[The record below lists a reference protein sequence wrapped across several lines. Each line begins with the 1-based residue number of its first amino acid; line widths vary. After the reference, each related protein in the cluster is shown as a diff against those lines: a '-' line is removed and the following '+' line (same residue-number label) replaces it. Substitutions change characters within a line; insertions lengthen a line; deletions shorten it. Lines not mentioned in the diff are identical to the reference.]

1 MIPMGRSTRHLEP
14 ADALPAAVP
23 EGLVARVRGAAAAEL
38 ARRLGPSRLF
48 APSEDDRALVWAV
61 ISERLAEA
69 HREHVLAGHTPLN
82 EQEQQ
87 RVARAVFDALLGLGP
102 LERHLAGDDVEE
114 LLVNGY
120 QRAFVV
126 RAGGTKD
133 RVTTGFASE
142 AELRA
147 FAARTVAVAGRR
159 LDEANPKADARL
171 PDGSRLHVICPPL
184 APFTCLTIRRHRL
197 LAHSLH
203 DLLALGTLTPEVA
216 ALLAAAVRAGLN
228 LLVSGGTGSG
238 KTTTLN
244 AVASQIPPGQR
255 VVTIEETKELALER
269 HLEDCVGLEGR
280 FANLEGVGEVRIREL
295 VRQALRMRPQ
305 RIIVGEVRGPEALDM
320 LNAMNSGHEGSMGTI
335 HANSARQALSKLHT
349 YTKMAEEA
357 LSDDVVAGMIA
368 QTIDLVCQLR
378 LHPDGRRLLTEVVEV
393 AGVEAGRVLANELLR
408 PDPDGIPR
416 FTGLRPRAAE
426 RLQAAGWEPPAWQAG
441 SLAAVGWD
449 GERR

>member
-1 MIPMGRSTRHLEP
+1 MTGMGGTRHLEP
-14 ADALPAAVP
+14 ADAPPATIHDR
-23 EGLVARVRGAAAAEL
+23 LVARVRGAAAAEL
-38 ARRLGPSRLF
+38 ARRLGPARLF
-48 APSEDDRALVWAV
+48 TPSQDDRALVWAV

-69 HREHVLAGHTPLN
+69 HRDHVLAGNTPLDHH
-82 EQEQQ
+82 EQQ

-114 LLVNGY
+114 LLVNGH
-120 QRAFVV
+120 QHAFVV

-133 RVTTGFASE
+133 RVGTGFSTE

-197 LAHSLH
+197 LAHSMD
-203 DLLALGTLTPEVA
+203 DLLGLGTLTPDVA
-216 ALLAAAVRAGLN
+216 SLLAAAVRAGLN

-335 HANSARQALSKLHT
+335 HANTARQALSKLHT
-349 YTKMAEEA
+349 YTKMASEHLA
-357 LSDDVVAGMIA
+357 DDVVAGMIA

-378 LHPDGRRLLTEVVEV
+378 LHPDGRRVLTEVVEV
-393 AGVEAGRVLANELLR
+393 AGVEAGRVLANELLH
-408 PDPDGIPR
+408 PGPDGTPR
-416 FTGLRPRAAE
+416 FAGLRPRAAD
-426 RLQAAGWEPPAWQAG
+426 RLQAAGWEPPAWQPA

-449 GERR
+449 GEHR

>member
-1 MIPMGRSTRHLEP
+1 MGGTRHLEP
-14 ADALPAAVP
+14 ADPLPAVVP
-23 EGLVARVRGAAAAEL
+23 AGLVARVRGAAATEL
-38 ARRLGPSRLF
+38 ARRLGPVRLF
-48 APSEDDRALVWAV
+48 TPSEDDRALVWAV

-69 HREHVLAGHTPLN
+69 HREHVLAGNAPLD
-82 EQEQQ
+82 EHERQ

-114 LLVNGY
+114 LLVNGH
-120 QRAFVV
+120 QQAFVV
-126 RAGGTKD
+126 RAGGAKD
-133 RVTTGFASE
+133 RVTTGFGSE

-197 LAHSLH
+197 LAHSLQ
-203 DLLALGTLTPEVA
+203 DLLALGTLTADVA
-216 ALLAAAVRAGLN
+216 GLLAAAVRAGLN

-269 HLEDCVGLEGR
+269 HLEDCVGLESR

-349 YTKMAEEA
+349 YTKMAEEHLA
-357 LSDDVVAGMIA
+357 DDVVAGMVA
-368 QTIDLVCQLR
+368 QTIDLVCQQR
-378 LHPDGRRLLTEVVEV
+378 LHPDGRRVLTEVVEV

-408 PDPDGIPR
+408 PDPDGTPR
-416 FTGLRPRAAE
+416 FTGLRPRTTE
-426 RLQAAGWEPPAWQAG
+426 RLRAAGWEPPAWQTTS

-449 GERR
+449 GEHR

>member
-1 MIPMGRSTRHLEP
+1 MTAMAGTRQLSA
-14 ADALPAAVP
+14 ADARPAALP
-23 EGLVARVRGAAAAEL
+23 EGLVARVRAAAATQL
-38 ARRLGPSRLF
+38 ARRLGPARLF
-48 APSEDDRALVWAV
+48 SPSEDDRALVWAV

-69 HREHVLAGHTPLN
+69 HREHVLAGNTPLDQP
-82 EQEQQ
+82 EQEG
-87 RVARAVFDALLGLGP
+87 VARAVFDALLGLGP
-102 LERHLAGDDVEE
+102 LEAHLAGEDVEE
-114 LLVNGY
+114 LLVNGW
-120 QRAFVV
+120 QHAFVV

-133 RVTTGFASE
+133 RVATGFSSE
-142 AELRA
+142 PELRA

-197 LAHSLH
+197 LAHSLQ
-203 DLLALGTLTPEVA
+203 DLLTLGTLTPEVA
-216 ALLAAAVRAGLN
+216 ALLGAAVRAGLN
-228 LLVSGGTGSG
+228 LLISGGTGSG

-244 AVASQIPPGQR
+244 AVASTIPPDQR
-255 VVTIEETKELALER
+255 VITIEETKELTLER
-269 HLEDCVGLEGR
+269 QLEDCVGLEGR

-305 RIIVGEVRGPEALDM
+305 RITVGEVRGPEALDM

-349 YTKMAEEA
+349 YTKMAEEH

-378 LHPDGRRLLTEVVEV
+378 LQAD
-393 AGVEAGRVLANELLR
+393 AGGCCAR
-408 PDPDGIPR
+408 
-416 FTGLRPRAAE
+416 
-426 RLQAAGWEPPAWQAG
+426 
-441 SLAAVGWD
+441 
-449 GERR
+449 

>member
-1 MIPMGRSTRHLEP
+1 MTSMGGTRHLEP

-23 EGLVARVRGAAAAEL
+23 AGLVAAVRGAAASEL

-48 APSEDDRALVWAV
+48 TPSEDDRALVWAV
-61 ISERLAEA
+61 ISERLADA
-69 HREHVLAGHTPLN
+69 HREYVLAGNTPLD
-82 EQEQQ
+82 EHARQ

-114 LLVNGY
+114 LLVNGH

-126 RAGGTKD
+126 RAGGAKD
-133 RVTTGFASE
+133 RVETGFGSE

-197 LAHSLH
+197 LAHSID
-203 DLLALGTLTPEVA
+203 DLLALGTLTPQVA
-216 ALLAAAVRAGLN
+216 GLLGAAVRAGLN
-228 LLVSGGTGSG
+228 LLISGGTGSG

-244 AVASQIPPGQR
+244 AVASQIPTGQR
-255 VVTIEETKELALER
+255 VITIEETKELALAR
-269 HLEDCVGLEGR
+269 HLEDCVGLESR
-280 FANLEGVGEVRIREL
+280 FANLEGVGEIRIREL
-295 VRQALRMRPQ
+295 LRQALRMRPQ

-335 HANSARQALSKLHT
+335 HANSARQALAKLHT
-349 YTKMAEEA
+349 YTKMASEHLA
-357 LSDDVVAGMIA
+357 DDVVAGMIA

-378 LHPDGRRLLTEVVEV
+378 LHPDGRRVLTEVVEV
-393 AGVEAGRVLANELLR
+393 AGVEAGRVLANQLLR
-408 PDPDGIPR
+408 PDPDGTPR
-416 FTGLRPRAAE
+416 FTGLRPQAAE
-426 RLQAAGWEPPAWQAG
+426 RLQAAGWDPPAWPPAS

-449 GERR
+449 GEHR

>member
-1 MIPMGRSTRHLEP
+1 MTRMGGTHHPQP
-14 ADALPAAVP
+14 ANALPAAVP
-23 EGLVARVRGAAAAEL
+23 AGLVAAVRGAAASEL

-48 APSEDDRALVWAV
+48 TPSEDDRALVWAV
-61 ISERLAEA
+61 ISERLAET
-69 HREHVLAGHTPLN
+69 HREHVLAGNAPLDKGAR
-82 EQEQQ
+82 E

-120 QRAFVV
+120 ARAFVV
-126 RAGGTKD
+126 RAGGAKD
-133 RVTTGFASE
+133 RVTTGFSSE

-197 LAHSLH
+197 LAHSMS
-203 DLLALGTLTPEVA
+203 DLLALGTLTAEVA
-216 ALLAAAVRAGLN
+216 GLLGAAVRAGLN

-244 AVASQIPPGQR
+244 AVASQIPPRQR
-255 VVTIEETKELALER
+255 VITIEETKELALER
-269 HLEDCVGLEGR
+269 HLEDCVGLESR

-335 HANSARQALSKLHT
+335 HANSARQALAKLHT
-349 YTKMAEEA
+349 YTKMAEEHLA
-357 LSDDVVAGMIA
+357 DDVVAGMIA

-378 LHPDGRRLLTEVVEV
+378 LHHDGRRVLTEVVEV
-393 AGVEAGRVLANELLR
+393 AGVEAGRVLANQLLR
-408 PDPDGIPR
+408 PDPDGTPR
-416 FTGLRPRAAE
+416 FTGLRPQAAV
-426 RLQAAGWEPPAWQAG
+426 RLQAAGWEPPAWQPA
-441 SLAAVGWD
+441 SLTAVGWD
-449 GERR
+449 GEHR

>member
-1 MIPMGRSTRHLEP
+1 MTAMGGTRQL
-14 ADALPAAVP
+14 ATANALLAAVP
-23 EGLVARVRGAAAAEL
+23 DGLVARVRGAAATQL
-38 ARRLGPSRLF
+38 ARRLGPARLF
-48 APSEDDRALVWAV
+48 SPSEDDRALVWAV
-61 ISERLAEA
+61 ISERLAEV
-69 HREHVLAGHTPLN
+69 HREHVLAGNTPLDQQQ
-82 EQEQQ
+82 QE

-102 LERHLAGDDVEE
+102 LEAHLAGEDVEE
-114 LLVNGY
+114 LLVNGW

-133 RVTTGFASE
+133 RVATGFSSE

-197 LAHSLH
+197 LAHSLQ
-203 DLLALGTLTPEVA
+203 DLLTLGTLTPEVA
-216 ALLAAAVRAGLN
+216 ALLGAAVRAGLN
-228 LLVSGGTGSG
+228 LLISGGTGSG

-244 AVASQIPPGQR
+244 AVASTIPPQQR

-269 HLEDCVGLEGR
+269 QLEDCIPLEGR

-335 HANSARQALSKLHT
+335 HANSARQALTKLHT
-349 YTKMAEEA
+349 YTKMAEEH

-378 LHPDGRRLLTEVVEV
+378 LHPDGRRVLCEVVEV

-416 FTGLRPRAAE
+416 FTGLRPHAAE
-426 RLQAAGWEPPAWQAG
+426 RLLAAGWEPPTLPAVT
-441 SLAAVGWD
+441 LAAIGWD
-449 GERR
+449 GEHR

>member
-1 MIPMGRSTRHLEP
+1 MTPMGGTRQLTT
-14 ADALPAAVP
+14 ADSLPAALP
-23 EGLVARVRGAAAAEL
+23 EGLVARVRGAAATQL
-38 ARRLGPSRLF
+38 ARRLGPARLF
-48 APSEDDRALVWAV
+48 SPSEDDRALVWAV

-69 HREHVLAGHTPLN
+69 HREHVLAGNTPLDQ
-82 EQEQQ
+82 QEQQ
-87 RVARAVFDALLGLGP
+87 QVARAVFDALLGLGP
-102 LERHLAGDDVEE
+102 LEAHLAGEDVEE
-114 LLVNGY
+114 LLVNGW

-126 RAGGTKD
+126 RAGGAKD
-133 RVTTGFASE
+133 RVATGFSSE
-142 AELRA
+142 TELRA

-197 LAHSLH
+197 LAHSLQ

-216 ALLAAAVRAGLN
+216 ALLAAAVQAGLN
-228 LLVSGGTGSG
+228 LLISGGTGSG

-244 AVASQIPPGQR
+244 AVASAIPPGQR

-269 HLEDCVGLEGR
+269 HLEDCIPLEGR

-349 YTKMAEEA
+349 YTKMAEEHLA
-357 LSDDVVAGMIA
+357 DDVVAGMIA

-378 LHPDGRRLLTEVVEV
+378 LHLDGRRVLCEVVEV
-393 AGVEAGRVLANELLR
+393 AGVEAGRVLANQLLH
-408 PDPDGIPR
+408 PDPDGTPR
-416 FTGLRPRAAE
+416 FTGLQPRAAE
-426 RLQAAGWEPPAWQAG
+426 RLQAAGWAPLAWQPT
-441 SLAAVGWD
+441 SLATVGWEAD
-449 GERR
+449 R

>member
-1 MIPMGRSTRHLEP
+1 MTPMRGTSHLEP
-14 ADALPAAVP
+14 ADPLPAGTAV
-23 EGLVARVRGAAAAEL
+23 GLVAAVRGAAAAEL
-38 ARRLGPSRLF
+38 ARRLGPARLF
-48 APSEDDRALVWAV
+48 TPSQDDQALVWAV

-69 HREHVLAGHTPLN
+69 HRDHVLAGNTPLD
-82 EQEQQ
+82 EHERQ

-114 LLVNGY
+114 LLVNGH

-126 RAGGTKD
+126 RAGGSKD
-133 RVTTGFASE
+133 RVVTGFGSE

-184 APFTCLTIRRHRL
+184 APFTCLTIPRHRL
-197 LAHSLH
+197 LAHSLR

-216 ALLAAAVRAGLN
+216 ALLRAAVRAGLN
-228 LLVSGGTGSG
+228 VLISGGTGSG

-244 AVASQIPPGQR
+244 AVASQIPTGQR

-349 YTKMAEEA
+349 YTKMAEEHLA
-357 LSDDVVAGMIA
+357 DDVVAGMIA

-378 LHPDGRRLLTEVVEV
+378 LHPDGRRVLTEVVEV
-393 AGVEAGRVLANELLR
+393 AGAEAGRVLANELLR
-408 PDPDGIPR
+408 PDPDGMPR
-416 FTGLRPRAAE
+416 FTGLRPRAAD
-426 RLQAAGWEPPAWQAG
+426 RLQAAGWEPPAWQAA
-441 SLAAVGWD
+441 SLATVGWEA
-449 GERR
+449 GR

>member
-1 MIPMGRSTRHLEP
+1 MTPMGGTSHLEP
-14 ADALPAAVP
+14 ADAPPATIP
-23 EGLVARVRGAAAAEL
+23 EGLVARVRAAAATEL
-38 ARRLGPSRLF
+38 ARRLGPARLF
-48 APSEDDRALVWAV
+48 TPSQDDQALVWAV

-69 HREHVLAGHTPLN
+69 HRDHVLASATPLN
-82 EQEQQ
+82 EDGRE

-114 LLVNGY
+114 LLVNGH
-120 QRAFVV
+120 QHAFVV

-133 RVTTGFASE
+133 RVATGFSSE

-197 LAHSLH
+197 LAHSLQ

-216 ALLAAAVRAGLN
+216 GLISAAVRAGLN

-255 VVTIEETKELALER
+255 VITIEETKELALER

-378 LHPDGRRLLTEVVEV
+378 LHPDGRRVLTEVVEV
-393 AGVEAGRVLANELLR
+393 AGVEAGRVLANELLH
-408 PDPDGIPR
+408 PDPDGMPR
-416 FTGLRPRAAE
+416 FTGLRPRAAD
-426 RLQAAGWEPPAWQAG
+426 RLQAAGWEPPAWHAG
-441 SLAAVGWD
+441 LAAAGWD

>member
-1 MIPMGRSTRHLEP
+1 MTAMAGTRQLSA
-14 ADALPAAVP
+14 ADARPAALP
-23 EGLVARVRGAAAAEL
+23 DGLVARVRGAAATQL
-38 ARRLGPSRLF
+38 ARRLGPARLF
-48 APSEDDRALVWAV
+48 SPSEDDRALVWAV
-61 ISERLAEA
+61 ISERLADA
-69 HREHVLAGHTPLN
+69 HREHVLAGNTPLDQQ
-82 EQEQQ
+82 EQEG
-87 RVARAVFDALLGLGP
+87 VARAVFHALLGLGP
-102 LERHLAGDDVEE
+102 LEAHLAGEDVEE
-114 LLVNGY
+114 LLVNGW

-133 RVTTGFASE
+133 RVQTGFCSE

-197 LAHSLH
+197 LAHTLQ
-203 DLLALGTLTPEVA
+203 DLLELGTLTPEVA
-216 ALLAAAVRAGLN
+216 ALLGAAVRAGLN
-228 LLVSGGTGSG
+228 LLISGGTGSG

-244 AVASQIPPGQR
+244 AVASTIPPDQR

-269 HLEDCVGLEGR
+269 QLEDCVGLEGR
-280 FANLEGVGEVRIREL
+280 FANLEGVGEIRIREL

-349 YTKMAEEA
+349 YTKMAEEQ

-368 QTIDLVCQLR
+368 QTIDLVCQQR
-378 LHPDGRRLLTEVVEV
+378 LQADGRRVLCEVVEV
-393 AGVEAGRVLANELLR
+393 AGVEAGRVLANHLLG

-416 FTGLRPRAAE
+416 FTGLRPRAAD
-426 RLQAAGWEPPAWQAG
+426 RLQAAGWEPPAWQDAT
-441 SLAAVGWD
+441 LATIGWD
-449 GERR
+449 GQHR